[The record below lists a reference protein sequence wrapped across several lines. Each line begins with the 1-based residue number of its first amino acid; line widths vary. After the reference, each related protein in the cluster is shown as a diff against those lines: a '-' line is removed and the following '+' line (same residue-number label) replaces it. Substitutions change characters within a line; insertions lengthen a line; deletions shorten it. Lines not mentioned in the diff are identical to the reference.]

1 MAKYSNT
8 EIREA
13 VAEYYRLGSL
23 RKASAKLGIPKSTI
37 ALWISNIGTTRFD
50 GRKGCSGGGAPPN
63 HPGPLRGH
71 PHPNRKKPSQD
82 AISPIVN
89 RMYAEKPY
97 LTATEVHLQIVHT
110 MGVECSYATVLRA
123 KSSLGLS
130 RKRAPKIWKP
140 PTKCEEARTVKLHE
154 FVSKV
159 NDIPLSEILSVD
171 ETSFDS
177 RIAPLYGYC
186 RKGER
191 LPPFD
196 HSDGPSSRS
205 RLSVITG
212 VSTEGVKGH
221 RIIDGSANT
230 IEFMSF
236 LRDVLPKCPNQKYVL
251 MDNIQFHHNDDV
263 VAMIEESGK
272 APIYVPPYS
281 PMFNPIEN
289 VFSHMKG
296 TYRSVRTTSSI
307 SLDPEEF
314 ELFLIAWEQV
324 APEDWTRTFNHCLRK
339 NTSKAMSQEISH

>member
-50 GRKGCSGGGAPPN
+50 GRKGC
-63 HPGPLRGH
+63 

-221 RIIDGSANT
+221 RVIDGSANT

>member
-37 ALWISNIGTTRFD
+37 ALWISKIGTTRFD
-50 GRKGCSGGGAPPN
+50 GRKGC
-63 HPGPLRGH
+63 
-71 PHPNRKKPSQD
+71 PHPNRKKLKQES
-82 AISPIVN
+82 ISPIVDK
-89 RMYAEKPY
+89 MYGETPY
-97 LTATEVHLQIVHT
+97 LTATELHLQIVHT
-110 MGVECSYATVLRA
+110 MGIDCSYATVLRA

-140 PTKCEEARTVKLHE
+140 PTKYEEARIAKLHD

-177 RIAPLYGYC
+177 RLAPLYGYC

-196 HSDGPSSRS
+196 YSDGPSSRS

-212 VSTEGVKGH
+212 VAAEGVKGH
-221 RIIDGSANT
+221 RVIDGSANT

-263 VAMIEESGK
+263 VAMIEKAGK

-324 APEDWTRTFNHCLRK
+324 APEDWTSTFHHCLRK